1 MTLLSTARLEAA
13 LHRYGRPARLV
24 AADVVQIRL
33 LVSDLAPLKHGD
45 LPADGLR
52 AEALALLPPATEAP
66 REGDAIADGTAR
78 WIVRS
83 AVPVAPRDGARSAAV
98 RGAALDRGYLRLAL
112 TLEEDLDGLG
122 AAAPRS
128 GRLGLTVA
136 VPAGRGSDAG
146 DAIIDSLNTGLSY
159 GGSGRVRF
167 GGLALTPGRQIGQ
180 LWVTE
185 AEIGFAVWPGMAAGD
200 PGRAAPEGTA

>member
-1 MTLLSTARLEAA
+1 MNQQAMDSRPDVTTTGLRRLLRAQVAAA
-13 LHRYGRPARLV
+13 LPAGLPLFN
-24 AADVVQIRL
+24 D
-33 LVSDLAPLKHGD
+33 SD
-45 LPADGLR
+45 
-52 AEALALLPPATEAP
+52 
-66 REGDAIADGTAR
+66 
-78 WIVRS
+78 
-83 AVPVAPRDGARSAAV
+83 AV

-136 VPAGRGSDAG
+136 VPAGRGSAAG

-159 GGSGRVRF
+159 GGSGQVRF